1 MRIIPI
7 PVPPD
12 CDGMTVRAFVRSH
25 LGLSS
30 RVLTKQKHH
39 ENGLLRDG
47 QPCRSIDVLHAGDI
61 FTINIPE
68 DPAVYEARNI
78 PIDILYEDDDYLVV
92 NKPPKMPVHPSPG
105 HARDSLLNAAA
116 YHYQLKG
123 AHTSFR
129 PLYRL
134 DRDTSGILIAAKHRL
149 AVSSAVLHKYYY
161 AVCEGELKG
170 SGTVDLPIR
179 RIESSKITREV
190 GGNRHAVTHWKAVG
204 HDRGHTL
211 LKIRLETGRTH
222 QIRVHLSHIGFPLA
236 GDDLYGGSLNRIK
249 RQALHLAEVQ
259 LTCEIVGMNRTL
271 KAKLPEDIRESFP
284 AFCEREGI

>member
-1 MRIIPI
+1 MRIISI

-25 LGLSS
+25 LGLSA

-39 ENGLLRDG
+39 ENGLLRGG
-47 QPCRSIDVLHAGDI
+47 QPCRSIDVLYAGDI

-68 DPAVYEARNI
+68 EPAAYEAHDI
-78 PIDILYEDDDYLVV
+78 PTDILYEDDDYLVV
-92 NKPPKMPVHPSPG
+92 DKSPRMPVHPSPG
-105 HARDSLLNAAA
+105 HDRDSLLNAVA

-149 AVSSAVLHKYYY
+149 AVSSAVLQKYYS

-170 SGTVDLPIR
+170 NGTVDLPIR
-179 RIESSKITREV
+179 RTENSKIKREV
-190 GGNRHAVTHWKAVG
+190 GGNRRAVTHWKALG
-204 HDRGHTL
+204 YDRGHTL
-211 LKIRLETGRTH
+211 LKIHLETGRTH

-236 GDDLYGGSLNRIK
+236 GDDLYGGSRNRIK

-259 LTCEIVGMNRTL
+259 LTCGVVGMNQTF
-271 KAKLPEDIRESFP
+271 KAELPEDIRMSFP
-284 AFCEREGI
+284 DFRGR